1 VDTRTE
7 KDALGSDKLRQ
18 TLVLKPLESRATY
31 DAVGTARSDEF
42 APIRIGGKIDGYKVE
57 APLAEGGMGAIY
69 RVKDRR
75 NERELALK
83 APLPDGRGGT
93 FAHRMRR
100 FLREVRLASRM
111 NHPGVAK
118 VVEVGQDD
126 GLPYFTMELIDGT
139 PLSDRL
145 AFGPIPIDE
154 ALLAIETAAR
164 ATHHIHEKNVVHRD
178 IKPQNILVKQD
189 GTAVVV
195 DFGLARDAAGI
206 DPRITQSGVWLGTPA
221 YISPEQASGAASWA
235 DGRTDVYSLGA
246 VLYECLTGMPPY
258 GSGSPK
264 TIFRAMKRGEV
275 EPIREHRPE
284 VPAEVEAIV
293 LKAIARTPEERYSTA
308 LELADALARVRVEL
322 GVTKSPKTPS
332 GGSLLSSLGDLGD
345 VELSD
350 PSLTPVSARLEQVDP
365 VTPSPQPKVP
375 AETLAD
381 LGAHWLSKGTS
392 NAIAAED
399 VRERVDSQSD
409 SRERRSSKKSDS
421 GHGRKSRTRRPAAR
435 KSTLFDAEGRSEAAQ
450 FLAFGAPALIAVFG
464 LLLLFM

>member
-1 VDTRTE
+1 VDSRIE
-7 KDALGSDKLRQ
+7 KDALGGDKLRQ
-18 TLVLKPLESRATY
+18 TLVLKARESGATF

-57 APLAEGGMGAIY
+57 SPLAEGGMGAIY
-69 RVKDRR
+69 RVKDRAG
-75 NERELALK
+75 ERELALK

-111 NHPGVAK
+111 DHPGVAK

-178 IKPQNILVKQD
+178 IKPQNILVKED
-189 GTAVVV
+189 GSAVVV

-221 YISPEQASGAASWA
+221 YISPEQASGAASFA

-264 TIFRAMKRGEV
+264 TIFRSMKRGEV
-275 EPIREHRPE
+275 ERIRDRRPE

-293 LKAIARTPEERYSTA
+293 LKAIARTPEERFSTA
-308 LELADALARVRVEL
+308 LELADALGRARVEM
-322 GVTKSPKTPS
+322 GAAKSSRTPTGAS
-332 GGSLLSSLGDLGD
+332 PLSSLGDLGD

-365 VTPSPQPKVP
+365 FTPTQPKV
-375 AETLAD
+375 AGETLAD

-392 NAIAAED
+392 NAVAAED
-399 VRERVDSQSD
+399 VRERLDSQSD

-421 GHGRKSRTRRPAAR
+421 GQGRKSRTRRHAPR
-435 KSTLFDAEGRSEAAQ
+435 KSTLFDTEGRSEAAQ

>member
-1 VDTRTE
+1 LDTVDTRN

-18 TLVLKPLESRATY
+18 TLVLNPLDSCATY

-42 APIRIGGKIDGYKVE
+42 APIRIGGKIDGYRVE

-69 RVKDRR
+69 RVKDRGG
-75 NERELALK
+75 ERELALK

-93 FAHRMRR
+93 FVHRMRR

-145 AFGPIPIDE
+145 AFGPIPIDD
-154 ALLAIETAAR
+154 ALLAIESAAR

-178 IKPQNILVKQD
+178 IKPQNILVKED

-246 VLYECLTGMPPY
+246 VLYECLTGVPPY

-275 EPIREHRPE
+275 ERIRDRRPE
-284 VPAEVEAIV
+284 VTAEVEAIV
-293 LKAIARTPEERYSTA
+293 LKAIARAPEERYSTA
-308 LELADALARVRVEL
+308 LELADALARARVEI
-322 GVTKSPKTPS
+322 GAAKAAKTGSGASP
-332 GGSLLSSLGDLGD
+332 LSSVGALGD

-350 PSLTPVSARLEQVDP
+350 PSLTPVSARIEQVDP
-365 VTPSPQPKVP
+365 VTATEPPSKL
-375 AETLAD
+375 AGETLAD
-381 LGAHWLSKGTS
+381 LGANWLSKGTS
-392 NAIAAED
+392 NAVPAED
-399 VRERVDSQSD
+399 VRESD
-409 SRERRSSKKSDS
+409 SRDRRSSKKSDS
-421 GHGRKSRTRRPAAR
+421 GQGRKPRTRRHAPK
-435 KSTLFDAEGRSEAAQ
+435 KSKLFDAEGRSEAAQ